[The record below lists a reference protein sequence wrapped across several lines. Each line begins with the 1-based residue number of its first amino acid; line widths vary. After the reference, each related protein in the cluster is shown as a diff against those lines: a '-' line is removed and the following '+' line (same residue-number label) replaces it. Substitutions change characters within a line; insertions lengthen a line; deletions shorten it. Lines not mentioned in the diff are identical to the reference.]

1 MSREAFL
8 CLHTVLLAAVTACGA
23 APAPTFTPTP
33 GAPPAAR
40 TAAPTTI
47 AVATA
52 TPVATTTATARP
64 QPTTT
69 AVATATP
76 PPTPIPLT
84 RLIFTGDI
92 NPGRCVYFY
101 AQQAGDMTLP
111 YREVAPL
118 LRSADLAIGSLDAS
132 LSDFNPP
139 PPCDERYMNLMA
151 PTETVQ
157 GMAYAGFDVMTVAT
171 NHIKDCGIVRGCRN
185 ESMFDTLATLRA
197 ANITPVGAGA
207 TLTEALA
214 PAILTVNGT
223 RFAFIGL
230 SAINT
235 ELWATATQ
243 PGNAPLV
250 RRLAEPAI
258 RQARDMADVVIVL
271 PHWGTEYSPRI
282 NALQARDAQWMVDAG
297 AMLVVGNHPH
307 RVQGVERF
315 PNGAVVAYSLGNF
328 VFDQQWS
335 DGTLFTVQG
344 VMVQADFRGAEL
356 VAVSLIPIQIQNNFQ
371 PRPATPAEAAQILAE
386 VEQSLATLRR

>member
-1 MSREAFL
+1 MSREAFFS
-8 CLHTVLLAAVTACGA
+8 LHTILALTLAACGA
-23 APAPTFTPTP
+23 APAPTLTP
-33 GAPPAAR
+33 APATAIVAA
-40 TAAPTTI
+40 TVT
-47 AVATA
+47 ATA
-52 TPVATTTATARP
+52 TAPATAPATATATARG
-64 QPTTT
+64 
-69 AVATATP
+69 ATAPATP
-76 PPTPIPLT
+76 TDVPLT

-111 YREVAPL
+111 YRDVAAT
-118 LRSADLAIGSLDAS
+118 LRAANLAIGSLDAS

-139 PPCDERYMNLMA
+139 PPCDERYLNLMA
-151 PTETVQ
+151 PTEAVQ

-185 ESMFDTLATLRA
+185 EAMFDTLATLRG
-197 ANITPVGAGA
+197 ANIAPVGAGA
-207 TLTEALA
+207 SLTEALA
-214 PAILTVNGT
+214 PAILTVNGV

-230 SAINT
+230 SSINT
-235 ELWATATQ
+235 ELWASATQ

-250 RRLAEPAI
+250 RALAEPVI
-258 RQARDMADVVIVL
+258 RQARQQAEVVIVL

-297 AMLVVGNHPH
+297 ATLVVGNHPH

-315 PNGAVVAYSLGNF
+315 SNGAVVAYALGNF

-344 VMVQADFRGAEL
+344 LMLQADFRGTEL
-356 VAVSLIPIQIQNNFQ
+356 VNVTLIPIQIQNNFQ
-371 PRPATPAEAAQILAE
+371 PRLATAAEAAQILAE